1 MCVSYFLT
9 TNWPIQCRL
18 KFVWGTVAGDDLSA
32 VLHREY
38 SHNTSAHNTVTID
51 GCDQLATPAIAGEAI
66 GNSTWEI
73 TPDADW
79 AWSNFS
85 AFNGLVGDAT
95 HARGVHYQRNA
106 LSSSPNSVSGSLDGD
121 FFVVAD
127 AIWTGGRNRTIQTT
141 WHAHPNSTVTV
152 NQTTFAATVGGVET
166 LSGLPSNIQACVLP
180 AVGSAH
186 QWWRSA
192 KVVKGVVR
200 NDSAGVEWQG
210 WFSKTY
216 ADAIAAPTLVY
227 EADVVDG
234 LAAQPAVFVWL
245 IVPSA
250 GTADCVSSMI
260 EVSELT
266 PTNVTVAVSIGGC
279 NRRITVR
286 YAESV

>member
-1 MCVSYFLT
+1 MLQT
-9 TNWPIQCRL
+9 
-18 KFVWGTVAGDDLSA
+18 GDDLSA
-32 VLHREY
+32 TLHREY

-51 GCDQLATPAIAGEAI
+51 GCDQLATPAIAVQAI
-66 GNSTWEI
+66 DNSTWAI
-73 TPDADW
+73 APDADW

-95 HARGVHYQRNA
+95 HARGVHYQRNH
-106 LSSSPNSVSGSLDGD
+106 LSSFSSKISESLDGD

-141 WHAHPNSTVTV
+141 WHAHPNSTVSIDQSTL
-152 NQTTFAATVGGVET
+152 AATVGGVAT
-166 LSGLPSNIQACVLP
+166 LTGLPSSVQACVVP
-180 AVGSAH
+180 AAAGSGSAN
-186 QWWRSA
+186 QRWRSA

-216 ADAIAAPTLVY
+216 VDATAAPTLVY
-227 EADVVDG
+227 EAADVADSP
-234 LAAQPAVFVWL
+234 ASNPAVFVWL

-250 GTADCVSSMI
+250 GAADCASSMI
-260 EVSELT
+260 EVVELA
-266 PTNVTVAVSIGGC
+266 PTNVTVTVSIGGH
-279 NRRITVR
+279 NRNITVR